1 MSCFFINPENY
12 GNFFSPLGAVVIRED
27 KQYLR
32 LSFCNSALPSNWFS
46 ASLQDLHRFL
56 FNL

>member
-12 GNFFSPLGAVVIRED
+12 CDFFSPFEGVVIRED

-32 LSFCNSALPSNWFS
+32 LSFCNSALPSNRFS
-46 ASLQDLHRFL
+46 VSLQDLHRFL